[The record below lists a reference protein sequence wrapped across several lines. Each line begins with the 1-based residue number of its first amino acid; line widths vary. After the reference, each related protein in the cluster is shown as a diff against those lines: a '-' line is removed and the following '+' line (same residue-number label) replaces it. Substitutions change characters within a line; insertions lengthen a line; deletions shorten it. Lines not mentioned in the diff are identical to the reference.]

1 MTRTEIVLAIVAAAA
16 LALAIAGV
24 AFGVLGRAR
33 PGRAPLGPRRILFPM
48 AGRSLS
54 GSALD
59 AALRI
64 ARADDAGLIAA
75 YLAPVPLHLPLD
87 AALMRECEV
96 ALPLLE
102 AVEQRSAAAGVPVE
116 TRIERG
122 RSYRHAFLELVAHE
136 TFDRIVVAASPEGAP
151 GFTAADI
158 AWLLRRAPGDVV
170 VVRPGSEARCEPGL
184 PVAA

>member
-1 MTRTEIVLAIVAAAA
+1 MTHTEIVLAVIAAAA
-16 LALAIAGV
+16 LALAAAGV
-24 AFGVLGRAR
+24 VLGLNRRAR
-33 PGRAPLGPRRILFPM
+33 EGPPGPRRILFPM
-48 AGRSLS
+48 AGRALS
-54 GSALD
+54 NSALD

-64 ARADDAGLIAA
+64 ARADDATLVAT

-87 AALMRECEV
+87 AALVRECEV

-102 AVEQRSAAAGVPVE
+102 LVEQRAAAAGVAVE
-116 TRIERG
+116 THIERG

-158 AWLLRRAPGDVV
+158 AWLLRRAPGDIV
-170 VVRPGSEARCEPGL
+170 VVRPSEEALVRGGV